1 MEHGR
6 IEQTVEVATHP
17 LRWSARSGSTS
28 HSGLHSTKT
37 IARDIEPSRNNGASK

>member
-1 MEHGR
+1 MDTGASIR
-6 IEQTVEVATHP
+6 RSTSTHP